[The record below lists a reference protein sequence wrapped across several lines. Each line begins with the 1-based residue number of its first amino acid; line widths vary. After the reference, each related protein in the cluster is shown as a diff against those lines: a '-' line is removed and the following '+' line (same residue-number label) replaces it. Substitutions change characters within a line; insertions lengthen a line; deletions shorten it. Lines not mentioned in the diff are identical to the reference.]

1 MNNAYGHPNKVSN
14 QPSNSI
20 QKGFKIITENG
31 KKYEFEF
38 GHRIYSAA
46 ELTALL
52 KDCGFKSVKIFG
64 DLAGADYD
72 HNAKRLIAVAKK

>member
-31 KKYEFEF
+31 KKILLLLAIVITVSVPPLF
-38 GHRIYSAA
+38 GFFDKWLNIQIILIIESFRVY
-46 ELTALL
+46 
-52 KDCGFKSVKIFG
+52 
-64 DLAGADYD
+64 
-72 HNAKRLIAVAKK
+72 AKPTVFVC

>member
-1 MNNAYGHPNKVSN
+1 
-14 QPSNSI
+14 
-20 QKGFKIITENG
+20 
-31 KKYEFEF
+31 
-38 GHRIYSAA
+38 
-46 ELTALL
+46 LALL